1 MNNTQSPSLNPL
13 ILVVDDDRVTR
24 MTICKVLHKSGYDI
38 VEAQDGLEA
47 LDAVVKH
54 NPEMVLMD
62 VMMPHMDGYTACGE
76 LRKKADHQALPILM
90 LTGLNDISS
99 IDQAFES
106 GATDFITKPINWTLL
121 TQRVRY
127 TLRTKAMGIALQRNQ
142 ERLSQAQRIA
152 KLGYWEVDLRSGLV
166 HCSDELFWVLGM
178 EPGLQVNTLDA
189 FMAMVPEGDVVSV
202 NDAIGEAMRNHQ
214 PYELEHRI
222 QRPDGLEI
230 AVLQQGQVVLDD
242 NGTALTI
249 LGTIQDITE
258 RKAAEE
264 LIEYQ
269 AFYDSLTDL
278 PNRRLFTDHVSHGT
292 TLANQQQNQLAV
304 LFMGLDRFKV
314 VNDTMGHAAGDIL
327 LREVASRLKGLGR
340 EGMSIARFG
349 ADVFAILLEGLEQS
363 SEVDAYVA
371 MLMESISTPVI
382 IQGQEFFTT
391 ASVGV
396 SLYPHDGNDAE
407 SLLKAADTAMFRAK
421 EEGGQHYQYFTADM
435 NLLAQKRLQIES
447 ELRKALER
455 AEFQVFYQPQVDAN
469 TRRIVSMEALIRW
482 FHPERGIVSPLD
494 FIPVAEDSGLII
506 PIGEWVLR
514 TACRQTQE
522 WNEKFG
528 LNLRVGVNLSGR
540 QFSQP
545 DLVEVVVDA
554 LKQSRLPCDGLDL
567 EVTESI
573 AMNDIDG
580 CIATLQQ
587 LNEMGIH
594 SSMDDFGTGYSS
606 LSYLQQ
612 MPLHT
617 LKIDR
622 AFVKDIK
629 GQGENGEIAR
639 AIIAMSHSLGMNVI
653 AEGVETEEQLVFL
666 RDHRCDL
673 IQGFYISKPLDHDS
687 FDALLQAGSN

>member
-1 MNNTQSPSLNPL
+1 MSANSSLSAIPT
-13 ILVVDDDRVTR
+13 ILVVDDDRITR
-24 MTICKVLHKSGYDI
+24 MTISRVLNKAGYEVI
-38 VEAQDGLEA
+38 EAENGLEA
-47 LDAVVKH
+47 LDAVMQH
-54 NPEMVLMD
+54 HPEMVLMD
-62 VMMPHMDGYTACGE
+62 VLMPKMDGYTACTE
-76 LRKKADHQALPILM
+76 LRKMDDHQSLPILM
-90 LTGLNDISS
+90 LTGLNNMDS
-99 IDQAFES
+99 IDTAFES

-127 TLRTKAMGIALQRNQ
+127 TLRTKAMGVALQRNQ

-152 KLGYWEVDLRSGLV
+152 KLGYWEIDLKSGMV

-178 EPGLQVNTLDA
+178 EPCTQVNTLDA
-189 FMAMVPEGDVVSV
+189 FMEMVPDE
-202 NDAIGEAMRNHQ
+202 DAAAVKASIEEAMRNHQ

-222 QRPDGLEI
+222 TRPDGLEI
-230 AVLQQGQVVLDD
+230 SVHQQGQIVLD
-242 NGTALTI
+242 GEGEALTL

-278 PNRRLFTDHVSHGT
+278 PNRSLFSDHVSHAI
-292 TLANQQQNQLAV
+292 TLAHQQQHQLAV

-314 VNDTMGHAAGDIL
+314 VNDTLGHAAGDTL

-340 EGMSIARFG
+340 EGVSIARFS
-349 ADVFAILLEGLEQS
+349 ADVFALLMEGVEQS
-363 SEVDAYVA
+363 SEVDGYVA
-371 MLMESISTPVI
+371 MLMKQMAEPVT
-382 IQGQEFFTT
+382 IQQQEFFIT
-391 ASVGV
+391 ASVGI
-396 SLYPHDGNDAE
+396 SLYPHDGHDAE

-421 EEGGQHYQYFTADM
+421 EGGGQQSQYFTADM
-435 NLLAQKRLQIES
+435 NALAQRRLQTEN
-447 ELRKALER
+447 ELRRALER
-455 AEFQVFYQPQVDAN
+455 QEFQVFYQPQVDASS
-469 TRRIVSMEALIRW
+469 RRIVSMEALIRW
-482 FHPERGIVSPLD
+482 FHPERGMVSPLD
-494 FIPVAEDSGLII
+494 FIPVAEECGLIV

-514 TACRQTQE
+514 TACRQTQQ
-522 WNEKFG
+522 WNEQFG

-545 DLVEVVVDA
+545 DLVEVVADA
-554 LKQSRLPCDGLDL
+554 LRQSGLPSNCLDL

-573 AMNDIDG
+573 AMDNIEN
-580 CIATLQQ
+580 CITTLHQFK
-587 LNEMGIH
+587 EMGIH

-622 AFVKDIK
+622 AFVKDIQ
-629 GQGENGEIAR
+629 GNGENGEIAR

-666 RDHRCDL
+666 CEQQCDI
-673 IQGFYISKPLDHDS
+673 IQGFYISKPLGN
-687 FDALLQAGSN
+687 DAFEVLLQAG